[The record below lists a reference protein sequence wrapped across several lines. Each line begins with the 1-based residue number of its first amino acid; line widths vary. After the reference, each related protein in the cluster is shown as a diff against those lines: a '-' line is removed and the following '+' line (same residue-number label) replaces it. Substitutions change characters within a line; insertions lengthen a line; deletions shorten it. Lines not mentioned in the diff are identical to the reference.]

1 AESRHYGAL
10 DAKPHGGVALALE
23 SYPDAVW
30 RRFVFNP
37 DEAAKLIGASPNP
50 VAEESRQALYDLVV
64 AARRG
69 RK

>member
-1 AESRHYGAL
+1 
-10 DAKPHGGVALALE
+10 VALALE